1 MKFRDANSSDTEYI
15 SQKLSTYFEEANS
28 HFGFPKYKTDIEL
41 MSKVVSERVSDTQS
55 EYKYLVALDEDE
67 VVGFI
72 NILVSDNTPEIL
84 AVIGDSIEIKKSLI
98 QEAVSI
104 FKEKGYSSVS
114 GEVGQWDDTKNLIE
128 EFNGEVVQLRYI
140 LKI

>member
-1 MKFRDANSSDTEYI
+1 MEIRSASSNDIEYI
-15 SQKLSTYFEEANS
+15 SHKLSIYFDETNS
-28 HFGFPKYKTDIEL
+28 HFGFPRYKTDIEL

-72 NILVSDNTPEIL
+72 NILLSEETPEIL
-84 AVIGDSIEIKKSLI
+84 VVIGDSIEIKKSLI
-98 QEAVSI
+98 QEALSI
-104 FKEKGYSSVS
+104 FKENGYTFVL